1 MTPSCRLPRCQI
13 LKSSARIRDLFQ
25 SGRRLHGRYITVY
38 IANSERPRAA
48 FVVPKRYGKAVL
60 RNQQKR
66 RLREI
71 YRQHKNWFPGDQ
83 DVVLYMRPL
92 RKRGEKGPRREQPVP
107 VFEDMEKDLCG
118 LLTP

>member
-13 LKSSARIRDLFQ
+13 LKNSARIRSLFQ
-25 SGRRLHGRYITVY
+25 SGQRRHGRYITVY
-38 IANSERPRAA
+38 FVSSERPRAA

-71 YRQHKNWFPGDQ
+71 FRQHRDWFPESSDL
-83 DVVLYMRPL
+83 VFYMRPL
-92 RKRGEKGPRREQPVP
+92 RKRGERGPRKNQPVP
-107 VFEDMEKDLCG
+107 AFTEMEIDLRG
-118 LLTP
+118 IFSA